1 VKVVLEIKRN
11 HLSENKER
19 NDFGNKQKI
28 WAWRSY
34 QGRERLPECVRE
46 FERQNPNQ
54 ENSPVI
60 STEQKDITSE
70 EEMRKNVTK

>member
-1 VKVVLEIKRN
+1 MVLEIKRN

-34 QGRERLPECVRE
+34 QGRDGLTECVRE
-46 FERQNPNQ
+46 FERQNPNL

-60 STEQKDITSE
+60 STEQKEIRSE
-70 EEMRKNVTK
+70 EEMGKNVTK